1 MTERQRQRVVSD
13 CFRLHLPTDTSTS
26 TDGGLTVNYRQGASK
41 KMHQRKRTRAERTR
55 SQ

>member
-1 MTERQRQRVVSD
+1 MSQRQRQRVVSD
-13 CFRLHLPTDTSTS
+13 CFRLHLPADTS
-26 TDGGLTVNYRQGASK
+26 TDGGLTVNYRQGAGK